1 MKLPS
6 EESAVASK
14 THQEVYSFGYR
25 KPRFRTNFRVL
36 LQVNGFPPKLI
47 DALCIDISE
56 DGIAAEV
63 VEDLAIGTKL
73 VVVMTP
79 PESSASVRVSAEIM
93 NKNDHHYGLIFHF
106 SSATER
112 ETLRGYL
119 DAIRPEPVKFNRPL
133 PEAAVDPNTKR

>member
-1 MKLPS
+1 MKLSS

-36 LQVNGFPPKLI
+36 LHVNGFPPKLI

-56 DGIAAEV
+56 DGIAVEV
-63 VEDLAIGTKL
+63 VEDLAIGTQL
-73 VVVMTP
+73 AVVMTP
-79 PESSASVRVSAEIM
+79 PGSSVSVRTSAKVV

-106 SSATER
+106 SSAAER

-119 DAIRPEPVKFNRPL
+119 DSIRPEPVKFSRPL
-133 PEAAVDPNTKR
+133 PEPPVDPNTKR

>member
-1 MKLPS
+1 MKPSS

-36 LQVNGFPPKLI
+36 LQVSGFPPKLI

-63 VEDLAIGTKL
+63 IEDLALGTRL
-73 VVVMTP
+73 TVVMTP
-79 PESSASVRVSAEIM
+79 PESSVSVRVSAKVV
-93 NKNDHHYGLIFHF
+93 NRNDHHYGFTFHF

-112 ETLRGYL
+112 EELRGYL
-119 DAIRPEPVKFNRPL
+119 ASIRPEPVKLSRPL
-133 PEAAVDPNTKR
+133 PEPAIDPNTKR